1 MRLILNKKSLVA
13 QENQAFLQEL
23 AEEQQY
29 FQKLHETYHK
39 RNVKLA
45 FTTNLSFPA
54 LLKLNYL
61 DLCFYFIQKYNHPP
75 QDYFCNEFFRSTN
88 RKKNSKTA
96 LGLYIHHID
105 ENKAIMLSTKSF
117 AKERPF
123 AFQQKE
129 RLIYC
134 TLLEHLLLHIKI
146 VEYYRSSRPNV
157 GTGGIYN
164 FMVPELNDI
173 YSGIQYQQP
182 WKINCTNAV
191 QNQKKDYFL
200 LLKYLIKIDYDKPLL
215 KSFNG
220 GRYLKWKNE
229 NNAMIYQEI
238 IALGLNLANE
248 STASLLILKRHP
260 KIIKFFQDHPER
272 LQKAKKHLQF
282 LESIIK
288 KHKNNTLQYS
298 QISQEIVKSKRIIKT
313 LTMIYVS

>member
-1 MRLILNKKSLVA
+1 MKESIKEMFMRLFFNKKSLVA
-13 QENQAFLQEL
+13 QENRAFLKEL

-29 FQKLHETYHK
+29 FQKLHATYHK
-39 RNVKLA
+39 GNLKLA
-45 FTTNLSFPA
+45 FATNLSFPA

-61 DLCFYFIQKYNHPP
+61 DLCFYFMQKYNHPP

-88 RKKNSKTA
+88 RKQNSRTA

-117 AKERPF
+117 AQERPF

-182 WKINCTNAV
+182 
-191 QNQKKDYFL
+191 
-200 LLKYLIKIDYDKPLL
+200 
-215 KSFNG
+215 
-220 GRYLKWKNE
+220 
-229 NNAMIYQEI
+229 
-238 IALGLNLANE
+238 
-248 STASLLILKRHP
+248 
-260 KIIKFFQDHPER
+260 
-272 LQKAKKHLQF
+272 
-282 LESIIK
+282 
-288 KHKNNTLQYS
+288 
-298 QISQEIVKSKRIIKT
+298 
-313 LTMIYVS
+313 